1 MSEKELQKEL
11 HNLSYEDSKYL
22 SITVI
27 AKRAKDIAKAYN
39 QPASSEV
46 YFDPLEAAIDDYN
59 KGKMTVFRRNELS
72 GDLERF

>member
-1 MSEKELQKEL
+1 MSEKNLT
-11 HNLSYEDSKYL
+11 NLSYEDSKYL

-39 QPASSEV
+39 QPSTSEV

-59 KGKMTVFRRNELS
+59 KGKMTVFRRNEFS
-72 GDLERF
+72 GELEKF